1 MWSART
7 WVICACRR
15 ALCRVPG
22 PAESRA
28 WVMTGPGSRT
38 LTLTELYIL
47 TCSGDDDDIFFCPE
61 LGTTDRGTC
70 R

>member
-1 MWSART
+1 
-7 WVICACRR
+7 
-15 ALCRVPG
+15 
-22 PAESRA
+22 
-28 WVMTGPGSRT
+28 MTGPGSRT

-47 TCSGDDDDIFFCPE
+47 TCSGDDDIFFCPE

>member
-1 MWSART
+1 VVRADLGDLRMPPRPLPGAWTSGVEGLGEDWT
-7 WVICACRR
+7 WQ
-15 ALCRVPG
+15 
-22 PAESRA
+22 
-28 WVMTGPGSRT
+28 RT

-47 TCSGDDDDIFFCPE
+47 TCSGADDDIFFCPE